1 MFGVV
6 QKKGFT
12 LIEVLITVVLIGI
25 LSTMGVASLMGAAE
39 NAKIEGAGKDTAA
52 FMERIAK
59 DSKRMSKPL
68 CLKRANDQRID
79 VYKSDDCTDPL
90 ADSLYDHLDI
100 DAPMRFVAECP
111 QVGGIEG
118 CNSSG
123 SCEANLLDGTAGVF
137 KPKIGLSSLPVFGYV
152 CIQFAL
158 KDHYA
163 IALKTSSEN
172 FMKPLTYEGG
182 EWSW

>member
-12 LIEVLITVVLIGI
+12 LIEVLITVVLMGI
-25 LSTMGVASLMGAAE
+25 LSTMGVASLFGAAE
-39 NAKIEGAGKDTAA
+39 NAKVNDVAKNTAA

-59 DSKRMSKPL
+59 ESKRMSLHL
-68 CLKRANDQRID
+68 CMRRASDQRIN
-79 VYKSDDCTDPL
+79 VYKSDDCTDPP

-100 DAPMRFVAECP
+100 EAPMRFVAECP
-111 QVGGIEG
+111 DLGDVCDLSENCGI
-118 CNSSG
+118 
-123 SCEANLLDGTAGVF
+123 NLLNGTAGVF
-137 KPKIGLSSLPVFGYV
+137 KPRIGLSSLPVSGYV
-152 CIQFAL
+152 CAQFGI

-163 IALKTSSEN
+163 MALKSGTEN
-172 FMKPLTYEGG
+172 FVKKLTYEGD